1 MIGSGDHGREE
12 VLKPSAQ
19 SEGQVGD
26 GVLRNFRN
34 LVLGSNG
41 PNGRTQ
47 ERGVEGGFRRLLPS
61 AVVEGPV
68 GLRLVMTAVERLFLG
83 LARDEQA

>member
-1 MIGSGDHGREE
+1 MVRGGDHGCEE

-26 GVLRNFRN
+26 GVLRNFRD
-34 LVLGSNG
+34 LVLRSNG
-41 PNGRTQ
+41 PDGRTQ

-61 AVVEGPV
+61 AVVECPV